1 MSNAWPERVACMVK
15 LLKNQLG
22 SWMKNDVLN
31 SLLHIHINGLEQFTP
46 ECDKFIR
53 TTDCEGVENSEGQK
67 ESTKE
72 EEEVRSK
79 YPTCGC
85 LCQ

>member
-1 MSNAWPERVACMVK
+1 
-15 LLKNQLG
+15 
-22 SWMKNDVLN
+22 MKNDVLN

-53 TTDCEGVENSEGQK
+53 TTDCEEVENSEGQK

-72 EEEVRSK
+72 EEVRSK
-79 YPTCGC
+79 YPTRGC
-85 LCQ
+85 LCQLCRNANGERYTLPVHCDS